1 MYYYLITH
9 NTFHAEDTGKYQAFG
24 IAVYD
29 EASQIIK
36 QINDITT
43 DEMAIRQL
51 IKQCNQLRLSPLHLE
66 DIVDD
71 FLLA

>member
-29 EASQIIK
+29 ESSHIIRQIS
-36 QINDITT
+36 DITT
-43 DEMAIRQL
+43 DEIAIRQL
-51 IKQCNQLRLSPLHLE
+51 IQKCNQLRLSPLHLK
-66 DIVDD
+66 DVVDD